1 MCCEDEKKVSEDIR
15 VIHDELEKADTW
27 IFAAQEIL
35 RPENEE
41 FDPDPKDIGNIE
53 VALTFAIENIKEAI
67 TLCQIYRGSREEPVK
82 EDHKENDYETL
93 GGLLEP
99 KLSSFKQKIINEFV
113 KIKTDTGT
121 IYYPCPTDAEGK
133 PVDFTFN
140 EARLREAK
148 ETLLDLEN
156 KMEFLKAN
164 RNIER
169 IRLTPEEFKLYKDR

>member
-1 MCCEDEKKVSEDIR
+1 MCCEDEKKVSEDVR

-53 VALTFAIENIKEAI
+53 VALTFAIANIKEAI

-82 EDHKENDYETL
+82 EDHKENVYETL
-93 GGLLEP
+93 GGFLEP
-99 KLSSFKQKIINEFV
+99 KLPPFKQKIIDKFTKVN
-113 KIKTDTGT
+113 TDTGT
-121 IYYPCPTDAEGK
+121 IYYPTDAEGK
-133 PVDFTFN
+133 PVDFSFS
-140 EARLREAK
+140 EVRLREAK
-148 ETLLDLEN
+148 QALSDLEN

-164 RNIER
+164 RNIEH
-169 IRLTPEEFKLYKDR
+169 IKLTPEELKLYKDR